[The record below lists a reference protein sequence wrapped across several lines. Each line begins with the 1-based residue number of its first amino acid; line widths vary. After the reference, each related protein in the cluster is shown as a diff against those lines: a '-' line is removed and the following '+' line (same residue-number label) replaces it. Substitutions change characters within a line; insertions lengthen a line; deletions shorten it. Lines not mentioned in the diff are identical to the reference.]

1 MLIKRSLVLWV
12 PHWSVLAAQWHDDVP
27 EARAGDPV
35 VIVDKGVILECSPE
49 AFSAGVRTGIKR
61 RDAQMRCSNLVLVAH
76 SAQRDRA
83 VFDRVIIGLQDTVPH
98 HTLLSPG
105 MLAFG
110 ARGLSRFYG
119 DEDLAARA
127 LRDAVSTPERPVD
140 VRIGV
145 ADDLFSAMMAATHT
159 EPVRP
164 VRRIDPGA
172 SGAFLAGL
180 PIEVLDDSY
189 VVSLLTRLG
198 VSTLGQCAALGEDA
212 LRQRFGAVGEKIYRL
227 ASGLDHSVV
236 SPQDAPLDVSQLV
249 ELPDA
254 HHVVDHVAFSIRVA
268 TEDYVNRLSAAGV
281 VCTRVRIT
289 VGFDNAQHGTRVWL
303 HPRFFSASELV
314 DRVRWQLEQQA
325 RDDPQQHE
333 TPPGVVSV
341 FYEALSPE
349 ERDSHEPGLWGQGPD
364 ARVHHVFSRVQSLV
378 GAGGVLTARTQTS
391 RFPGATHVL
400 TTWGEKV
407 VPSEH
412 QGPMPGALPKPFP
425 GTVFSHPRDVL
436 LYDSAGQ
443 HITVENAT
451 LSHAPAR
458 LVLGQRELVLVSWAG
473 PWPVSERWWDE
484 RHARYAHRV
493 QVLDERGV
501 GWLLTSAQ
509 GTLWRLEARYD

>member
-1 MLIKRSLVLWV
+1 VLIKRSLVLWV

-407 VPSEH
+407 VPSQH

>member
-407 VPSEH
+407 VPSQH

>member
-1 MLIKRSLVLWV
+1 
-12 PHWSVLAAQWHDDVP
+12 
-27 EARAGDPV
+27 
-35 VIVDKGVILECSPE
+35 
-49 AFSAGVRTGIKR
+49 
-61 RDAQMRCSNLVLVAH
+61 MRCSNLVLVAH

-407 VPSEH
+407 VPSQH

>member
-1 MLIKRSLVLWV
+1 MKRSLVLWV
-12 PHWSVLAAQWHDDVP
+12 PSWPVVAAQWHDDVP

-35 VIVDKGVILECSPE
+35 AIVHKGVILECSPE
-49 AFSAGVRTGIKR
+49 ALNAGVRTGIKR
-61 RDAQMRCSNLVLVAH
+61 RDAQMRCPDIVLVAH
-76 SAQRDRA
+76 SAERDRS

-110 ARGLSRFYG
+110 ARGLARFYG
-119 DEDLAARA
+119 DEDRAARA
-127 LRDAVSTPERPVD
+127 LRDAVAKTESSVD

-159 EPVRP
+159 ERARP
-164 VRRIDPGA
+164 VRRIEPGA

-212 LRQRFGAVGEKIYRL
+212 LRQRFGAVGEKIYHL

-254 HHVVDHVAFSIRVA
+254 HHVVDHVAFSIRVP
-268 TEDYVNRLSAAGV
+268 TEDYVSRLSAAGV

-289 VGFDNAQHGTRVWL
+289 VGFDNAQNDTRVWL

-341 FYEALSPE
+341 LYEALSPE
-349 ERDSHEPGLWGQGPD
+349 DRDSHEPGLWGQGPD

-378 GAGGVLTARTQTS
+378 GAGGVLTAHTQTS

-407 VPSEH
+407 VPSQH
-412 QGPMPGALPKPFP
+412 RGPVPGALPKPFP

-473 PWPVSERWWDE
+473 PWPVSEQWWDA

-493 QVLDERGV
+493 QVLDERGI

-509 GTLWRLEARYD
+509 GTLWSLEARYD